1 MGRSRIELPNLGLGQ
16 PAAALAGAAAAL
28 FGSGSAY
35 ANAPMNYLQ
44 SFGPKAHEI
53 ANLTWALLILS
64 ILVVVII
71 SAAVLVGI
79 LRRRALQP
87 GSEVRLEPI
96 SHGSRSGALWLYIG
110 VGLST
115 IALLGAMVWTGYT
128 MAATHRPP
136 REPTL
141 TVEVIGH
148 QWWWQIRYT
157 SPDNSRVFDT
167 ANEIHI
173 PVGEPVQFKVRTADV
188 IHSFWVPPLGDK
200 LDLIPNQTNVTW
212 LEASQPG
219 RYRGQCAEFCGLQHA
234 HMGLLVVADKPDEF
248 PRWWDDQLKPAAQTT
263 QTGLGEVLFTVRC
276 GACHSVRGTR
286 AGGRLGPDLTHLMS
300 RQTIAAATLPNKIAY
315 LSGWI
320 ADPQRVKPG
329 NLMPTL
335 DLSGPE
341 FEQIR
346 GFLAGLK

>member
-1 MGRSRIELPNLGLGQ
+1 MGRSRTRFPNPGQ
-16 PAAALAGAAAAL
+16 LAAALAGAAAAL
-28 FGSGSAY
+28 LGCGSAH

-44 SFGPKAHEI
+44 SFGPKAHAI

-79 LRRRALQP
+79 LRRRALPP
-87 GSEVRLEPI
+87 GNEVRLEPI
-96 SHGSRSGALWLYIG
+96 SHGSGSGVLWLYIG
-110 VGLST
+110 MGLST
-115 IALLGAMVWTGYT
+115 LALLGAMVWTGYT
-128 MAATHRPP
+128 MAATHRPLRDP
-136 REPTL
+136 KL
-141 TVEVIGH
+141 TIEIIGH
-148 QWWWQIRYT
+148 QWWWQVRYL

-173 PVGEPVQFKVRTADV
+173 PVGEPVQFNVRTQDV
-188 IHSFWVPPLGDK
+188 IHSFWVPPIGDK

-219 RYRGQCAEFCGLQHA
+219 TYRGQCAEFCGLQHA
-234 HMGLLVVADKPDEF
+234 HMGLLVVADRLEDF
-248 PRWWDDQLKPAAQTT
+248 QRWWDDQLKPAATTPQTAM
-263 QTGLGEVLFTVRC
+263 GEALFTVRC
-276 GACHSVRGTR
+276 GACHTVRGTR

-320 ADPQRVKPG
+320 SDPQRIKPG

-335 DLSGPE
+335 AISGPE
-341 FEQIR
+341 LAHIR
-346 GFLAGLK
+346 DFLSGLK